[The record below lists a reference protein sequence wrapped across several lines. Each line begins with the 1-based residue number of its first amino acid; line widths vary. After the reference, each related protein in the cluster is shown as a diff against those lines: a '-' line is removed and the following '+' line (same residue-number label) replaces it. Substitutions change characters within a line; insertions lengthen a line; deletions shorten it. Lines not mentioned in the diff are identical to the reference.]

1 MSVKVTYVAMLVD
14 NLRLHGITSAVINLS
29 DALVDAGVHVDILS
43 GGEIAESL
51 QGEISNEVKIV
62 KLPDRKK
69 ETIPYMRAL
78 RNLVKKR
85 GYDCVHIHCNSAT
98 VLLEL
103 FALYGVRCS
112 TALHCHNVT
121 CNHPAFHRLFRGIAT
136 AACDFRFACS
146 NEAGEWLFGCKP
158 FKLVPNCFDTRRYA
172 FDKEKRNSCRLKLG
186 IKPEQIVVGHIGRFN
201 QQKNQYFLIKVFCEI
216 AKRHEN
222 VLLLMVGD
230 GPSKSDVLKTVP
242 NHLASRAIFLG
253 HTNQVEEL
261 YCAMDCFV
269 FPSRFE
275 SLGLSAVEAQLNGL
289 PCFASDQVPKEA
301 CVSDAFYQIPL
312 SSSAEEW
319 AAVIESGFL
328 RNYHSTDTVLRDREG
343 IAFERYGLERLKS
356 LALTLYAT

>member
-1 MSVKVTYVAMLVD
+1 MQNNDLVSIIVPVYNVEKYIQKCLASISAQTYHNIEVILVD
-14 NLRLHGITSAVINLS
+14 DGSTDGSGRICDEASSADARFTVVHKANGGLS
-29 DALVDAGVHVDILS
+29 DARNTGLS
-43 GGEIAESL
+43 AIG
-51 QGEISNEVKIV
+51 
-62 KLPDRKK
+62 D
-69 ETIPYMRAL
+69 
-78 RNLVKKR
+78 
-85 GYDCVHIHCNSAT
+85 
-98 VLLEL
+98 
-103 FALYGVRCS
+103 
-112 TALHCHNVT
+112 
-121 CNHPAFHRLFRGIAT
+121 
-136 AACDFRFACS
+136 
-146 NEAGEWLFGCKP
+146 
-158 FKLVPNCFDTRRYA
+158 
-172 FDKEKRNSCRLKLG
+172 
-186 IKPEQIVVGHIGRFN
+186 IGRFN